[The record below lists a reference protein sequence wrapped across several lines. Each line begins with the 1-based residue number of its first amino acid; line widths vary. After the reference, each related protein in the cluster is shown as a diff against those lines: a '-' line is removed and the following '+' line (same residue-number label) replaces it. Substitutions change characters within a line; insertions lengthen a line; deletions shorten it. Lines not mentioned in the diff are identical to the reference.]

1 MLIRSKY
8 RACVEWEYK
17 SKRTLVT
24 SFTFSVS
31 ILHKRYTALN
41 HFYKGFCFRTI
52 KMVTAHP
59 TKGGHNAVCDTE
71 APISFLP
78 DQIFNENL
86 HFYFM
91 YRCILYFPG
100 NISKYF
106 ASSQGDASKKSYFGL
121 YFRLTVRVMKEDFFL
136 STKPEKENIK
146 IVEGFFLRS
155 VPHLFSFR
163 FFSAVSF

>member
-8 RACVEWEYK
+8 RACVELEYK
-17 SKRTLVT
+17 SKRTLET

-78 DQIFNENL
+78 DQIFNENF

-106 ASSQGDASKKSYFGL
+106 ASSQGDASKKSYFGHS
-121 YFRLTVRVMKEDFFL
+121 L
-136 STKPEKENIK
+136 SVDDASNER
-146 IVEGFFLRS
+146 GFFPFHKARKRKHKNS
-155 VPHLFSFR
+155 GRV
-163 FFSAVSF
+163 FSAFSTAPIFTQVF

>member
-78 DQIFNENL
+78 DQIFNENFPFLFHVPL
-86 HFYFM
+86 HTVFS
-91 YRCILYFPG
+91 R
-100 NISKYF
+100 KYF
-106 ASSQGDASKKSYFGL
+106 EVFCFKPRRCFQKILFWPLLSVDGASNE
-121 YFRLTVRVMKEDFFL
+121 R
-136 STKPEKENIK
+136 
-146 IVEGFFLRS
+146 GFFPFHKARKRKHKNS
-155 VPHLFSFR
+155 GRV
-163 FFSAVSF
+163 FSAFSTAPIFIQVF

>member
-1 MLIRSKY
+1 MYLSINDITFRCGRQLSARDSNRESSGQKPRFASATEEVFTRLALFSKKKDEGMLIRSKY

-71 APISFLP
+71 ALISFLP

-86 HFYFM
+86 HFLFHVPLHTVFS
-91 YRCILYFPG
+91 R
-100 NISKYF
+100 KYF
-106 ASSQGDASKKSYFGL
+106 EVF
-121 YFRLTVRVMKEDFFL
+121 
-136 STKPEKENIK
+136 
-146 IVEGFFLRS
+146 
-155 VPHLFSFR
+155 
-163 FFSAVSF
+163 